1 METVAHLELSQ
12 NYEAAESRMLNPIGL
27 SPKTMVTAA
36 SVTGVALMLGALAE
50 TPALAYHYG
59 CCRPVLYRPVVYRPI
74 YYPVGCYQS
83 CYYPQH
89 YSYSNYDDYSYYP
102 EEDYG
107 YDDCECSGEADYE
120 EGGYEEIAFH
130 PVGPDSNLLK
140 LGSAGEYV
148 ALLQQALIDA
158 GFNPGPVDGLF
169 GHQTAEAVAQYQAA
183 NGLLVDGIAGGQT
196 LDSLGIAG
204 AGA

>member
-1 METVAHLELSQ
+1 METVAYLELSQ
-12 NYEAAESRMLNPIGL
+12 NYEADESKVLSPIRL
-27 SPKTMVTAA
+27 SPKTAATAA
-36 SVTGVALMLGALAE
+36 SVTGAALMLGALAE

-59 CCRPVLYRPVVYRPI
+59 CCRPVLYRPVVYRPVV
-74 YYPVGCYQS
+74 YRPVFYPVGCYQP
-83 CYYPQH
+83 CYYPQSH
-89 YSYSNYDDYSYYP
+89 YPSYDDTSYYP
-102 EEDYG
+102 EEDC
-107 YDDCECSGEADYE
+107 DCSGDE
-120 EGGYEEIAFH
+120 GYEDSYQEIAFH
-130 PVGPDSNLLK
+130 PVGFDSNILR